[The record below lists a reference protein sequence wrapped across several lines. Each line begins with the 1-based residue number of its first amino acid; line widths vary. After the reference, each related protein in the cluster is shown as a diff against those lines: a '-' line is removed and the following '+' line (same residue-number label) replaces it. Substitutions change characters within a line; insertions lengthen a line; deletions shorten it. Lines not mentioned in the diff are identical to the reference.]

1 MSELNMT
8 NEELENM
15 VARRERHDLE
25 LKESF
30 GTETIETVCAFANAS
45 GGLII
50 IGIDDKGEPA
60 KKNLRVESLRDFE
73 NKISTATEPS
83 VAVDVEENLY
93 RGHKVVVIR
102 VQENPLKPVATRGRC
117 FIRKGSVNHQM
128 TPTEIAEC
136 HIKSTGGSM
145 DAIII
150 PGVTKEDIDMEAVR
164 DYMKRATAKGRRT
177 FTMEEDPW
185 DVLTKLEL
193 VKSETEI
200 TLAAYLLFAKDPQL
214 KFSQTIIHAG
224 AFKNNGA
231 DIIDGYDVDG
241 RIQDQI
247 DKTVVFIKRNIRCA
261 LVVPPGR
268 IDHVRVWDYPVEA
281 IRETVTNAVCH
292 RDYGSPHNIQI
303 KILDNDLVI
312 SSPGELPFDMS
323 LETLLD
329 PNHSSKPRNK
339 LIAKIFFDMGII
351 EQYGR
356 GITKIKEECEKNS
369 NSYPEWDNRLGTFTT
384 VYKRREK
391 EAEQGNKKTV
401 KTLSPLQRQILLY
414 LRQNPSA
421 SRRQIKSELP
431 KTTDN
436 IIKYNLAQLQK
447 MGLLKHN
454 GANHGGEWIVF
465 IDN

>member
-1 MSELNMT
+1 MT

-15 VARRERHDLE
+15 VAKRERHDLE

-150 PGVTKEDIDMEAVR
+150 PGVAKEDIDMEAVR

-214 KFSQTIIHAG
+214 KFSQAVIHAG
-224 AFKNNGA
+224 AFKANGA
-231 DIIDGYDVDG
+231 VITDSRDMQGH
-241 RIQDQI
+241 IQDQI
-247 DKTVVFIKRNIRCA
+247 DETISFIQKNIHCA
-261 LVVPPGR
+261 LIVPPGR
-268 IDHVRVWDYPVEA
+268 VDHVPVWDYPIEA
-281 IRETVTNAVCH
+281 VRETVTNAVCH
-292 RDYGSPHNIQI
+292 RDYGSPHDIQI
-303 KILDNDLVI
+303 KILDNDLVV

-323 LETLLD
+323 LETLMD

-369 NSYPEWDNRLGTFTT
+369 NPYPEWDSRLGTFTT
-384 VYKRREK
+384 VYRTRTAKSDHIKTKTIKIITHFQK
-391 EAEQGNKKTV
+391 EIMLF
-401 KTLSPLQRQILLY
+401 LS
-414 LRQNPSA
+414 QNPSA
-421 SRRQIKSELP
+421 SRKQLIEKFPSTTEGVLKNNLKRLKELG
-431 KTTDN
+431 
-436 IIKYNLAQLQK
+436 IIRHI
-447 MGLLKHN
+447 GPRF
-454 GANHGGEWIVF
+454 GGKWEVF
-465 IDN
+465 FD